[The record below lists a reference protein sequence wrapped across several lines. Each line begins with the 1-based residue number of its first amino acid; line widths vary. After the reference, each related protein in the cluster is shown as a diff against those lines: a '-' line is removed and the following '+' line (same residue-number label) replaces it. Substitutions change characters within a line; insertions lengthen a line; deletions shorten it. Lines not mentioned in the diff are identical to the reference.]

1 MNDIDLIKTITPDIY
16 ERFKKAIETGKWNDR
31 TLLTE
36 DQKAITLRAI
46 ILYEQVNLRENE
58 RVGFTS
64 SYNCEKKMAR
74 DEVLKWSD

>member
-46 ILYEQVNLRENE
+46 ILYEQVHLLKHE
-58 RVGFTS
+58 RVGFTGS
-64 SYNCEKKMAR
+64 NNCGKKAAS
-74 DEVLKWSD
+74 DQVLKWSD

>member
-1 MNDIDLIKTITPDIY
+1 MNDLDLIKTIPPDIY

-46 ILYEQVNLRENE
+46 ILYEQVHLLEHE
-58 RVGFTS
+58 RVGFTGS
-64 SYNCEKKMAR
+64 NNCEKKAAS
-74 DEVLKWSD
+74 DQVLKWSD

>member
-46 ILYEQVNLRENE
+46 ILYEQVHLLEHE
-58 RVGFTS
+58 RVGFTG
-64 SYNCEKKMAR
+64 SYNCGKKMAS

>member
-16 ERFKKAIETGKWNDR
+16 ERFKKAIETGKWNDG

-46 ILYEQVNLRENE
+46 ILYEQVHLLEHE
-58 RVGFTS
+58 RIGFTS
-64 SYNCEKKMAR
+64 SDNCGKKVVS
-74 DEVLKWSD
+74 DQVLKWSD

>member
-1 MNDIDLIKTITPDIY
+1 MNDLDLMKTITPDIY
-16 ERFKKAIETGKWNDR
+16 ERFKKAIETGKWNDG

-46 ILYEQVNLRENE
+46 ILYEQVHLLEHE

-64 SYNCEKKMAR
+64 SYNCEKKMVS

>member
-16 ERFKKAIETGKWNDR
+16 ERFKKAIETGKWNDG

-46 ILYEQVNLRENE
+46 ILYEQVYLLEHE
-58 RVGFTS
+58 RVGFTGS
-64 SYNCEKKMAR
+64 NNCGKKVASGQ
-74 DEVLKWSD
+74 VLKWSD

>member
-1 MNDIDLIKTITPDIY
+1 MNDIDLIKNITPDIY

-46 ILYEQVNLRENE
+46 ILYEQVHLPEHE
-58 RVGFTS
+58 RVGFTGS
-64 SYNCEKKMAR
+64 NNCGKKAAS
-74 DEVLKWSD
+74 DQVLKWSD

>member
-16 ERFKKAIETGKWNDR
+16 ERFKKAIETGKWNDG

-36 DQKAITLRAI
+36 DKKAITIRAI
-46 ILYEQVNLRENE
+46 ILYEQVHLLEHE

-64 SYNCEKKMAR
+64 SYNCGKKVAS

>member
-36 DQKAITLRAI
+36 DQKAMCMHTYTLVVE
-46 ILYEQVNLRENE
+46 YS
-58 RVGFTS
+58 T
-64 SYNCEKKMAR
+64 
-74 DEVLKWSD
+74 

>member
-16 ERFKKAIETGKWNDR
+16 ERFKKAIETGKWNDG

-36 DQKAITLRAI
+36 NQKATTLRAI
-46 ILYEQVNLRENE
+46 ILYEQVHLLEHD

-64 SYNCEKKMAR
+64 SDNCRKKVVS
-74 DEVLKWSD
+74 DQVLKWSD

>member
-46 ILYEQVNLRENE
+46 ILYERVHLLEQE
-58 RVGFTS
+58 RVGFTGS
-64 SYNCEKKMAR
+64 NNCGKKAAS
-74 DEVLKWSD
+74 DQVLKWSD

>member
-1 MNDIDLIKTITPDIY
+1 MNDIDLIKNITPDIY

-46 ILYEQVNLRENE
+46 ILYEQVHLLEHE
-58 RVGFTS
+58 RVGFTRFN
-64 SYNCEKKMAR
+64 NCGKKVAS
-74 DEVLKWSD
+74 DQVLKWSD

>member
-46 ILYEQVNLRENE
+46 I
-58 RVGFTS
+58 
-64 SYNCEKKMAR
+64 
-74 DEVLKWSD
+74 

>member
-16 ERFKKAIETGKWNDR
+16 ERFKKAIETGKWNDG

-46 ILYEQVNLRENE
+46 ILYEQVHL
-58 RVGFTS
+58 
-64 SYNCEKKMAR
+64 
-74 DEVLKWSD
+74 L

>member
-46 ILYEQVNLRENE
+46 ILYEQVHLLEHE
-58 RVGFTS
+58 RVVFAGS
-64 SYNCEKKMAR
+64 NNCGKKVASER
-74 DEVLKWSD
+74 VLKWSD

>member
-16 ERFKKAIETGKWNDR
+16 ECFKKAIETGKWKDG

-46 ILYEQVNLRENE
+46 ILYEQVHLLEHE
-58 RVGFTS
+58 RVGFTGS
-64 SYNCEKKMAR
+64 NNCGKKAAS
-74 DEVLKWSD
+74 DQVLKWSD

>member
-46 ILYEQVNLRENE
+46 ILYEQIHLLEHE
-58 RVGFTS
+58 RVGFTGS
-64 SYNCEKKMAR
+64 NNCGKKVAS
-74 DEVLKWSD
+74 DQVLKWSD

>member
-46 ILYEQVNLRENE
+46 ILYEQVHLLEHERE
-58 RVGFTS
+58 GFTDS
-64 SYNCEKKMAR
+64 KNCEKKAAS
-74 DEVLKWSD
+74 DQVLKWSD

>member
-1 MNDIDLIKTITPDIY
+1 MIKTITPDIY

-46 ILYEQVNLRENE
+46 ILYEQVHLLEHE
-58 RVGFTS
+58 RVGFTDS
-64 SYNCEKKMAR
+64 DNCGKKVAS
-74 DEVLKWSD
+74 DQVLKWSD

>member
-46 ILYEQVNLRENE
+46 ILYEQIHLREHE
-58 RVGFTS
+58 RVGFTGS
-64 SYNCEKKMAR
+64 NNCGKKAAS
-74 DEVLKWSD
+74 DQVLKWSD

>member
-46 ILYEQVNLRENE
+46 ILYEQVHLLEHE
-58 RVGFTS
+58 RVGFIGS
-64 SYNCEKKMAR
+64 NNCGKKAAS
-74 DEVLKWSD
+74 DEVLKWFD

>member
-16 ERFKKAIETGKWNDR
+16 ERFKKAIETGKWNDG

-46 ILYEQVNLRENE
+46 ILYEQVHLLEHE
-58 RVGFTS
+58 RVGFTGS
-64 SYNCEKKMAR
+64 NNCRKKAAS
-74 DEVLKWSD
+74 DQVLKWSD